1 MIERRIRIRV
11 VRERVEFPPL
21 ELLDSLCEQQAKK
34 EEQYI
39 KLDEKTKQN
48 LEVINK
54 LDRVID
60 KVMKKWYPTR

>member
-39 KLDEKTKQN
+39 KLDEKTRQN